1 MKTVFDTPEDI
12 ILLERFLSLAA
23 MHTERI
29 FEPAYSQAEV
39 IDYRNIMI
47 AWRAKLYEWLE
58 REDPNLAI
66 IEWIK
71 KQVIKEDENVRL

>member
-12 ILLERFLSLAA
+12 ALLERFLSLAA

-29 FEPAYSQAEV
+29 FEPAYSQLEV
-39 IDYRNIMI
+39 LEYRNTMI

-58 REDPNLAI
+58 QEESKCRN
-66 IEWIK
+66 
-71 KQVIKEDENVRL
+71 N